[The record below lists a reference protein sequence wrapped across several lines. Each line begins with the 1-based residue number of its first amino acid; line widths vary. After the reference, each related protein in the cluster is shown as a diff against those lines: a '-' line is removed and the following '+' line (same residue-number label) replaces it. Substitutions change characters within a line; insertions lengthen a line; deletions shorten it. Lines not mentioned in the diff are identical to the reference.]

1 MPPPPLLLALAEV
14 VEVEFPPEAL
24 LDDADVADVL
34 VGAAATATGPDE
46 DTAAAATALVTRATG
61 VVLTI

>member
-24 LDDADVADVL
+24 LDVADVL
-34 VGAAATATGPDE
+34 VGAAATATGPDD
-46 DTAAAATALVTRATG
+46 DTAAAAATALVTRATG